1 MSVENLNL
9 REALRRAREHANQ
22 ERNRTKCKRYY
33 RKRVESN
40 KLKSLGENASGLE
53 SE

>member
-1 MSVENLNL
+1 MSIENLNL
-9 REALRRAREHANQ
+9 REALRRAREQANQ

-33 RKRVESN
+33 RKRIENN
-40 KLKSLGENASGLE
+40 KLKSLKENDHGSE